1 MSYERYNPHGSINA
15 DGLITPDESIIADV
29 PISPDEPIIA
39 DEPIHPEGLD
49 NPNESNYPNE
59 SNCPNERVN
68 SDGLNPAGLINP
80 NEPNNPDGS
89 NRLHERAIWV
99 RLSDLR
105 DASRLMELD
114 ALVWDNRTSP
124 STMAWASREKY
135 LQQCPP
141 GRQLV
146 AGVEDELC
154 GYLGFASPTAMSCH
168 RHVYDIHIAVHPA
181 YQRQGLGRQLME
193 AMKRLAAEQGIRKL
207 SLRVLSTNPRA
218 IAFYESCGFKQQG
231 RLVAEYYI
239 DGQYVD
245 DILMWYPIT
254 PCL

>member
-1 MSYERYNPHGSINA
+1 MAAKMSYERYNPHGSINA
-15 DGLITPDESIIADV
+15 DGLITPDESIIADE

-39 DEPIHPEGLD
+39 DEPNHPEGLN
-49 NPNESNYPNE
+49 NPNKSNY
-59 SNCPNERVN
+59 
-68 SDGLNPAGLINP
+68 P

-181 YQRQGLGRQLME
+181 YQRQGLGRRLIE

-254 PCL
+254 PYL